1 MDPVAYERHLVPTL
15 FRPLAGAL
23 LAAGPP
29 TAGRRVL
36 DVACGTGVVAR
47 LVAGT
52 AASVTGV
59 DVNPAML
66 ALAARQEP
74 GVSWVHGDAAALPLP
89 DDAFDVAV
97 CQQGLQFTS
106 DPAAAL
112 RELRRVL
119 RPGGALGLALWR
131 DVARAP
137 GFDAYAGA
145 LDRQGAPGDLMRRP
159 FALHSHEEVVALVTA
174 AGFGDVQGTTCVVR
188 PRFPSARAFF
198 AQQAAASPLA
208 APVAAMTPAAREAA
222 VRDLEARLADRVDGE
237 GLSFPVESHL
247 FWARAR
253 RPAGRPQDTP

>member
-23 LAAGPP
+23 LAAGPA

-47 LVAGT
+47 LVADT

-66 ALAARQEP
+66 ALAGLESR
-74 GVSWVHGDAAALPLP
+74 VTWVQGDAVALPLT
-89 DDAFDVAV
+89 DGAFDVAL

-119 RPGGALGLALWR
+119 SPDGVLGLALWC

-137 GFDAYAGA
+137 GFQAYAEV
-145 LDRQGAPGDLMRRP
+145 LDRHGAPGDLMRRP
-159 FALHSHEEVVALVTA
+159 FTLHSAQEVVTLVTA
-174 AGFGDVQGTTCVVR
+174 AGFGDVRATTCVVR
-188 PRFPSARAFF
+188 ARFPSARAFF
-198 AQQAAASPLA
+198 EQQAAASPLA
-208 APVAAMTPAAREAA
+208 APVAAMTPAARDAA

-247 FWARAR
+247 FWARA
-253 RPAGRPQDTP
+253 G